1 MPTTKNVHP
10 SVMLPTCF
18 VSSKSPF
25 LTLNHFVIISNV
37 FCSLLH
43 FDLFLSLRF
52 IPIVDISF
60 DLYAFLH
67 LYSWDAVKLTISIH
81 YTLYVWSRLAR
92 CYSSWLCFYWKISS
106 RLLYIIF
113 TSFSWSLILSPLYCV
128 LILDLFI
135 YRISLPLYFSGVA
148 MEHNVPISILYF

>member
-1 MPTTKNVHP
+1 
-10 SVMLPTCF
+10 MLPTCF

-37 FCSLLH
+37 FCSSLN

-52 IPIVDISF
+52 ITIVDISF

-67 LYSWDAVKLTISIH
+67 LYSWDTVKLTISIH
-81 YTLYVWSRLAR
+81 YTLYVLSRLAR
-92 CYSSWLCFYWKISS
+92 CYSSWLCFYWKFSS

-113 TSFSWSLILSPLYCV
+113 TSFSWSLILSPVSYVFLLVFLQC
-128 LILDLFI
+128 L
-135 YRISLPLYFSGVA
+135 ISLLLLSFIWCCN
-148 MEHNVPISILYF
+148 ET